1 MKSIKRL
8 FNILRESSKNI
19 DFTII
24 ITYIILSLTGLV
36 MIYSASM
43 AMAMQGD
50 YSDPKFYY
58 FSQLKYTVIGFLL
71 VFVMAYL
78 MPAKLLKDKRLQL
91 FMIIGIFLAL
101 LLTHIFGVEVNG
113 KSRWLEVPFLGRFQ
127 PSEFFKIVVIL
138 YLAYI
143 YNQKYQKLSAQRAE
157 NLLPLLLVGGI
168 SCLVLLNDFG
178 TWLLIISIIAGM
190 FLYSGFPVK
199 IIFKVSGILA
209 VILSLLIVVRY
220 VITGNILSGYQR
232 ARIETYMHP
241 FSDADGTSYQ
251 LTNSLISIS
260 HGGLTGAGLGNGIM
274 KLGYLP
280 EPHTDFIFAVIAEE
294 LGLIG
299 VIVILLLFIVIVGKA
314 IYYSFKASQRF
325 YSLLC
330 IGIAIYISVQLF
342 LNLGGISGLI
352 PLTGIPL
359 PFLSQGG
366 SSFLSISIAVGLL
379 VLAAKEIKRE
389 TEA

>member
-1 MKSIKRL
+1 
-8 FNILRESSKNI
+8 
-19 DFTII
+19 
-24 ITYIILSLTGLV
+24 

-43 AMAMQGD
+43 VMAMQGD

-58 FSQLKYTVIGFLL
+58 FSQLQYTIIGFSL
-71 VFVMAYL
+71 VFFMAYF
-78 MPAKLLKDKRLQL
+78 MPVKMLKDKRLHML
-91 FMIIGIFLAL
+91 MIIGIFLAL

-113 KSRWLEVPFLGRFQ
+113 RSRWLEVPLLGRFQ

-143 YNQKYQKLSAQRAE
+143 YNEKYEKLTAMRLE
-157 NLLPLLLVGGI
+157 NLLPILLVGSI

-178 TWLLIISIIAGM
+178 TWLLTISIIAGM
-190 FLYSGFPVK
+190 VLYLGFPLK
-199 IIFKVSGILA
+199 ILFKVSGIL
-209 VILSLLIVVRY
+209 VIILSLLVGMRY
-220 VITGNILSGYQR
+220 VVTGKILSGYQR

-241 FSDADGTSYQ
+241 FSDSDGTGYQ

-260 HGGLTGAGLGNGIM
+260 HGGLTGTGLGNSIM

-299 VIVILLLFIVIVGKA
+299 VIIILLLFMVIVFKA
-314 IYYSFKASQRF
+314 IYYSGKTSQRF

-330 IGIAIYISVQLF
+330 IGIAIYISVQVF

-366 SSFLSISIAVGLL
+366 SSFLSISIAIGLL
-379 VLAAKEIKRE
+379 VIAAKQIKKE
-389 TEA
+389 TG

>member
-43 AMAMQGD
+43 VMAMQGD

-58 FSQLKYTVIGFLL
+58 FSQLKYTVIGFSL
-71 VFVMAYL
+71 VFVMAYF
-78 MPAKLLKDKRLQL
+78 MPLKILKDKRLQL

-209 VILSLLIVVRY
+209 VILSLLIGVRY

-330 IGIAIYISVQLF
+330 IGIAIYISVQVF

>member
-1 MKSIKRL
+1 
-8 FNILRESSKNI
+8 
-19 DFTII
+19 
-24 ITYIILSLTGLV
+24 

-43 AMAMQGD
+43 VMAMQGD

-143 YNQKYQKLSAQRAE
+143 YNQKYQKHPAHRAE

-209 VILSLLIVVRY
+209 VILSLLIGVRY

-260 HGGLTGAGLGNGIM
+260 HGGFTGAGLGNGIM

-314 IYYSFKASQRF
+314 IYYSCKASERF

-330 IGIAIYISVQLF
+330 IGIAIYISIQVF